1 MKYSLEKMR
10 FFPALAWATVI
21 GFAFVTY
28 TLSQELQ
35 RETDLMVAMLGSIQ
49 L

>member
-1 MKYSLEKMR
+1 MKYSLEKSK
-10 FFPALAWATVI
+10 FFPVLAWATVI

-35 RETDLMVAMLGSIQ
+35 RETDLLVALLGSIEV
-49 L
+49 